1 MDERLAQGMIEP
13 LPSIQ
18 GEALKFHAKLMAFRP
33 SDRAALN
40 GQCLRPVREEDTDTD
55 LCTHEGA
62 ATALDRAS
70 AKREVGDE
78 PLFHARRPPGDDRIL
93 RRVSRI
99 SPIIGSICH
108 PVFHATRF
116 YRS

>member
-18 GEALKFHAKLMAFRP
+18 GEALKVHAKLTAFYP
-33 SDRAALN
+33 FDCAVLN
-40 GQCLRPVREEDTDTD
+40 GQSLRPVREEDTDTD

-70 AKREVGDE
+70 TKREVGDE
-78 PLFHARRPPGDDRIL
+78 PLSHARRPPEDDRIL

-99 SPIIGSICH
+99 SPIIGSVSH